1 MSNIRQGAIVYIDFE
16 LSKGSEITKR
26 RPAVVISRDEYNRS
40 SNLVILCPITSTRK
54 DRPYFVDLSN
64 PSLSQGSKVNTKQV
78 YSLDVTV
85 DGGSNVEVIGQI
97 SKKELIDIA
106 QHFLLNFNFQL

>member
-16 LSKGSEITKR
+16 PSKESEMIKR
-26 RPAVVISRDEYNRS
+26 RPAVVTSRDEYNRS
-40 SNLVILCPITSTRK
+40 FNLVILCPITSTRK
-54 DRPYFVDLSN
+54 DHPYFVDLSN
-64 PSLSQGSKVNTKQV
+64 PSLRQGSKVNTKQV
-78 YSLDVTV
+78 YNFDVTV
-85 DGGSNVEVIGQI
+85 DGGRNVEVIGQI